1 MHGDCS
7 VTDSSG
13 FSLKFRGSGA
23 IRHGDW
29 RFGGTSSEK
38 NLIESGLASKTN
50 VILHTDSSAAKSMAA
65 RFGATRRT
73 RHIELRYLYLQ
84 SLAQTGS
91 IRLSK
96 IAGTDNVSYIMT
108 KYVSSETLRKHMSSL
123 GLAHV
128 SDT

>member
-1 MHGDCS
+1 
-7 VTDSSG
+7 VTALSRTQHVLALSSG
-13 FSLKFRGSGA
+13 EAELYAMGTGVLEALHLKNF
-23 IRHGDW
+23 
-29 RFGGTSSEK
+29 
-38 NLIESGLASKTN
+38 LVESGIASKTN

-84 SLAQTGS
+84 SLVQTGA

-96 IAGTDNVSYIMT
+96 IAGADNVSDIMT

-123 GLAHV
+123 GLVHM